1 MHLVKAAGIER
12 TSYIAMINIARIL
25 APKRD
30 DEEIIRQ
37 ALQDVKDAIDDQR
50 ELKDDTFELD
60 ESENPN
66 SDELSQQQADLVDR
80 TDFIR
85 QDVAEL
91 VPNAAQ
97 ALGLSTDSQQE
108 ARAALSIP
116 STNVAAAAA
125 QQASALESFEN
136 LEVSGNKLRGENRPN
151 KDNYLRKIITYLTI
165 QY

>member
-1 MHLVKAAGIER
+1 M
-12 TSYIAMINIARIL
+12 
-25 APKRD
+25 
-30 DEEIIRQ
+30 
-37 ALQDVKDAIDDQR
+37 KDAIDDQQ

-108 ARAALSIP
+108 ARAALSTP
-116 STNVAAAAA
+116 PPTLPPPLRNK
-125 QQASALESFEN
+125 QALWKV
-136 LEVSGNKLRGENRPN
+136 LVMLRPLGGC
-151 KDNYLRKIITYLTI
+151 LRSLR
-165 QY
+165 